1 MTDDVP
7 VRGSVVIPAR
17 ELRWR
22 VSRAGGPGGQAV
34 NVSDSRVELLFDVA
48 ASTSLP
54 PVWRD
59 RALERLANQLTDGVL
74 RIVAHD
80 ERSQYQNRRTALRR
94 LSEVL
99 ARATAPPP
107 RPRRPTKPSRASVQ
121 RRLDTKRRRGQ
132 LKKDR
137 RAPQD

>member
-22 VSRAGGPGGQAV
+22 FSRAGGPGGQAV

-59 RALERLANQLTDGVL
+59 RALERLADQLTDGVL

-80 ERSQYQNRRTALRR
+80 ERSQYQNRRIALRR